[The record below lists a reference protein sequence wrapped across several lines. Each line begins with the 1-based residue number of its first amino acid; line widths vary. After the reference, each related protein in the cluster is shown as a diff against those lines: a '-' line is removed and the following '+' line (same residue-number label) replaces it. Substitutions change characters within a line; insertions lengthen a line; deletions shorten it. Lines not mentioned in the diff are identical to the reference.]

1 MKKIGILGS
10 RELSCKILNWIVN
23 QNNVDINNDTI
34 NIDIDTGEIKWAF
47 KPDFICKRDNRQPLF
62 GKGSCSDGF
71 SAPPTVAND
80 VIFVGSLN
88 GQFYA
93 VNSETGT
100 KLWKYDTFKR
110 YPDTVNKKPAVGGS
124 IEAQGPVVSD
134 SWVYTSSGYSING
147 HMTGNIFLAFSI
159 E

>member
-1 MKKIGILGS
+1 MATSKNLLFASNSDRYVASDESLYEWKPQPGLYA
-10 RELSCKILNWIVN
+10 L
-23 QNNVDINNDTI
+23 
-34 NIDIDTGEIKWAF
+34 DIDTGEIKWAF
-47 KPDFICKRDNRQPLF
+47 KPDFICKSDNRQTLF

>member
-1 MKKIGILGS
+1 M
-10 RELSCKILNWIVN
+10 
-23 QNNVDINNDTI
+23 
-34 NIDIDTGEIKWAF
+34 
-47 KPDFICKRDNRQPLF
+47 
-62 GKGSCSDGF
+62 
-71 SAPPTVAND
+71 
-80 VIFVGSLN
+80 
-88 GQFYA
+88 
-93 VNSETGT
+93 NSETGT